1 MNLLIE
7 MGGEVEMY
15 ANDKKLIAAAAGLD
29 PST

>member
-15 ANDKKLIAAAAGLD
+15 ANDKKLIAAAGLD